1 MISKILSDNLTYAQ
15 VNSESPNICFLH
27 GWGGES
33 NDWKNISKDFECI
46 VIDIPGFGKSVPFEQ
61 SGSPEFYAEYL
72 VELIPDS
79 VEIIVGVSFG
89 GVIAVHLS
97 QLKKYQSKK
106 IGNTLIFVSVIS
118 LIIQSLLVSYTYTIN
133 ENIGSFYL
141 FYAVVVLFTL
151 TFLYVY
157 RFQMNEKYYLYWGI
171 ALLYL
176 MGLEMRT
183 IDTIGEYLN

>member
-1 MISKILSDNLTYAQ
+1 METSTLNFIGTVSATICGISGLMMLTM
-15 VNSESPNICFLH
+15 NFI
-27 GWGGES
+27 
-33 NDWKNISKDFECI
+33 
-46 VIDIPGFGKSVPFEQ
+46 
-61 SGSPEFYAEYL
+61 
-72 VELIPDS
+72 
-79 VEIIVGVSFG
+79 
-89 GVIAVHLS
+89 
-97 QLKKYQSKK
+97 KKYQSKK
-106 IGNTLIFVSVIS
+106 IGNTLIFISVIS
-118 LIIQSLLVSYTYTIN
+118 LIIQSLLVSYTYNLN

>member
-1 MISKILSDNLTYAQ
+1 MDTSTLNFIGTLSATICGISGTVMLSMN
-15 VNSESPNICFLH
+15 FL
-27 GWGGES
+27 
-33 NDWKNISKDFECI
+33 KN
-46 VIDIPGFGKSVPFEQ
+46 
-61 SGSPEFYAEYL
+61 
-72 VELIPDS
+72 
-79 VEIIVGVSFG
+79 
-89 GVIAVHLS
+89 
-97 QLKKYQSKK
+97 YQSKK
-106 IGNTLIFVSVIS
+106 IGNILIFISVSS
-118 LIIQSLLVSYTYTIN
+118 LIIQSLLISYTYTLN

-176 MGLEMRT
+176 MGLELRT

>member
-1 MISKILSDNLTYAQ
+1 METSTLNLIGTVSAT
-15 VNSESPNICFLH
+15 IC
-27 GWGGES
+27 G
-33 NDWKNISKDFECI
+33 
-46 VIDIPGFGKSVPFEQ
+46 V
-61 SGSPEFYAEYL
+61 SGS
-72 VELIPDS
+72 VMLIMN
-79 VEIIVGVSFG
+79 FM
-89 GVIAVHLS
+89 
-97 QLKKYQSKK
+97 KNYQSKK
-106 IGNTLIFVSVIS
+106 IGNALIFVSVVS
-118 LIIQSLLVSYTYTIN
+118 LIIQSLLVSYTYTLN
-133 ENIGSFYL
+133 EDIGSFYL

>member
-1 MISKILSDNLTYAQ
+1 METSTLNLIGTVSAT
-15 VNSESPNICFLH
+15 IC
-27 GWGGES
+27 G
-33 NDWKNISKDFECI
+33 
-46 VIDIPGFGKSVPFEQ
+46 V
-61 SGSPEFYAEYL
+61 SGS
-72 VELIPDS
+72 VMLIMN
-79 VEIIVGVSFG
+79 FM
-89 GVIAVHLS
+89 
-97 QLKKYQSKK
+97 KNYQSKK
-106 IGNTLIFVSVIS
+106 IGNALIFVSVVS
-118 LIIQSLLVSYTYTIN
+118 LIIQSLLVSYTYTLN
-133 ENIGSFYL
+133 EDIGTFYL

>member
-1 MISKILSDNLTYAQ
+1 METSTLYFTGTVSASICGIS
-15 VNSESPNICFLH
+15 
-27 GWGGES
+27 
-33 NDWKNISKDFECI
+33 
-46 VIDIPGFGKSVPFEQ
+46 GFMMLAMNF
-61 SGSPEFYAEYL
+61 
-72 VELIPDS
+72 I
-79 VEIIVGVSFG
+79 
-89 GVIAVHLS
+89 
-97 QLKKYQSKK
+97 KKYNSKK

-133 ENIGSFYL
+133 DNIGSFYL
-141 FYAVVVLFTL
+141 FYEVVVLFTL

>member
-1 MISKILSDNLTYAQ
+1 METSTLNFIGTVSATICGIS
-15 VNSESPNICFLH
+15 
-27 GWGGES
+27 
-33 NDWKNISKDFECI
+33 
-46 VIDIPGFGKSVPFEQ
+46 GFMMLAMNF
-61 SGSPEFYAEYL
+61 
-72 VELIPDS
+72 I
-79 VEIIVGVSFG
+79 
-89 GVIAVHLS
+89 
-97 QLKKYQSKK
+97 KKYQSKK
-106 IGNTLIFVSVIS
+106 FGISLIFISVIS

>member
-1 MISKILSDNLTYAQ
+1 METSTLNLIGTVSAT
-15 VNSESPNICFLH
+15 IC
-27 GWGGES
+27 G
-33 NDWKNISKDFECI
+33 
-46 VIDIPGFGKSVPFEQ
+46 V
-61 SGSPEFYAEYL
+61 SGS
-72 VELIPDS
+72 VMLIMN
-79 VEIIVGVSFG
+79 FM
-89 GVIAVHLS
+89 
-97 QLKKYQSKK
+97 KNYQSKK
-106 IGNTLIFVSVIS
+106 IGNALIFVSVVS
-118 LIIQSLLVSYTYTIN
+118 LIIQSLLVSYTYTLN

>member
-1 MISKILSDNLTYAQ
+1 MDTSTLNLIGTLSATICGISGTVMLSMN
-15 VNSESPNICFLH
+15 FL
-27 GWGGES
+27 
-33 NDWKNISKDFECI
+33 KN
-46 VIDIPGFGKSVPFEQ
+46 
-61 SGSPEFYAEYL
+61 
-72 VELIPDS
+72 
-79 VEIIVGVSFG
+79 
-89 GVIAVHLS
+89 
-97 QLKKYQSKK
+97 YQSKK
-106 IGNTLIFVSVIS
+106 IGNFLIFISVSS
-118 LIIQSLLVSYTYTIN
+118 LIIQSLLVSYTYTLN

-176 MGLEMRT
+176 MGLEIRT

>member
-1 MISKILSDNLTYAQ
+1 MDTSTLNFIGTLSATICGISGIVMLSMN
-15 VNSESPNICFLH
+15 FL
-27 GWGGES
+27 
-33 NDWKNISKDFECI
+33 KN
-46 VIDIPGFGKSVPFEQ
+46 
-61 SGSPEFYAEYL
+61 
-72 VELIPDS
+72 
-79 VEIIVGVSFG
+79 
-89 GVIAVHLS
+89 
-97 QLKKYQSKK
+97 YQSKK
-106 IGNTLIFVSVIS
+106 IGNILIFISVSS
-118 LIIQSLLVSYTYTIN
+118 LIIQSLLVSYTYTLN

-176 MGLEMRT
+176 MGLEIRT

>member
-1 MISKILSDNLTYAQ
+1 MDTSTLNFIGTLSATICGISGTVMLSMN
-15 VNSESPNICFLH
+15 FL
-27 GWGGES
+27 
-33 NDWKNISKDFECI
+33 KN
-46 VIDIPGFGKSVPFEQ
+46 
-61 SGSPEFYAEYL
+61 
-72 VELIPDS
+72 
-79 VEIIVGVSFG
+79 
-89 GVIAVHLS
+89 
-97 QLKKYQSKK
+97 YQSKK
-106 IGNTLIFVSVIS
+106 IGNILIFISVSS
-118 LIIQSLLVSYTYTIN
+118 LIIQSLLVSYTYTLN

-176 MGLEMRT
+176 MGLELRT